1 VSRPAPSD
9 YDLSMPGDVTR
20 RGFLGKS
27 AAAVLAAG
35 GLYEL
40 VDAIARPARA
50 AAAVGAGVPAEQHLL
65 LQVPVITDNGVQI
78 LVPPLH
84 HQLVTA
90 RLRVRGTKAAL
101 LEARSELERALRG
114 VDRSFAPTP
123 AGLGL
128 TVGWG
133 LPYFQR
139 YVPKPWQR
147 LAPRDLRAGGAAL
160 LPAIRF
166 PSDPDQAILEQNDVV
181 VQFRSDSLAHIAQG
195 ARAIFDGLE
204 GLFEVT
210 SIRKGFVGGGFG
222 GKQSLPKQM
231 ALKAGIPGARR
242 IPDTAQL
249 FLGFTSTQQSAL
261 GPDQIANLET
271 LPGLTDQW
279 PNGYFRNGTTMHV
292 SHLYLDLE
300 QWYREFDFDERVW
313 AAFRPGLD
321 VPAGTRTLPEG
332 AAEVTGVADVV
343 EDLRAHGL
351 SGHSAAIQP
360 ATRLPADT
368 VDNYGTLHPKGTAI
382 IQRPDF
388 DTLDAPF
395 AWTSQRS
402 RDRWSPRP
410 SAGLHFIGFAP
421 TSDTFHRARL
431 AMDGRYADGTVLPV
445 DPRSAQQGF
454 NAVLQTTHRQNFLVP
469 PRRHRSFPLAELL

>member
-1 VSRPAPSD
+1 
-9 YDLSMPGDVTR
+9 MPGDVTR
-20 RGFLGKS
+20 RDFLARS

-40 VDAIARPARA
+40 VDGIAAPTRA
-50 AAAVGAGVPAEQHLL
+50 AAATAALPPEQHLL
-65 LQVPVITDNGVQI
+65 LDVPVITDNGVQV

-90 RLRVRGTKAAL
+90 KLRVGKTKAAV
-101 LEARSELERALRG
+101 LEAQRELEQALKAI
-114 VDRSFAPTP
+114 DRSFAPTP

-128 TVGWG
+128 VVAWG
-133 LPYFQR
+133 LPYFRR
-139 YVPKPWQR
+139 YVAAPWASY
-147 LAPRDLRAGGAAL
+147 APRDLRANEPAL
-160 LPAIRF
+160 LDAIRF
-166 PSDPDQAILEQNDVV
+166 PSDPFYALLERNDVV

-195 ARAIFDGLE
+195 SHAIFDRLAGM
-204 GLFEVT
+204 FQIT

-231 ALKAGIPGARR
+231 ALKAGIPGALR
-242 IPDTAQL
+242 IPDDAQL
-249 FLGFTSTQQSAL
+249 FLGFTSTQQGAL
-261 GPDQIANLET
+261 GPDAIANLET

-279 PNGYFRNGTTMHV
+279 PDGYFRNGTTMHV

-300 QWYREFDFDERVW
+300 QWYSEFDYDERTW
-313 AAFRPGLD
+313 AAFRPGLKL
-321 VPAGTRTLPEG
+321 PEGTRTIAEG
-332 AAEVTGVADVV
+332 PADARDVAGVVD
-343 EDLRAHGL
+343 DIRSHGI
-351 SGHSAAIQP
+351 SGHSAAMQP

-368 VDNYGTLHPKGTAI
+368 VDNYGNVYPKGTAV

-388 DTLDAPF
+388 DTLDSPF
-395 AWTSQRS
+395 AWTSDVF
-402 RDRWSPRP
+402 RDRWSVHPQ
-410 SAGLHFIGFAP
+410 AGLHFVGFAP

-431 AMDGRYADGTVLPV
+431 AMDGHYADGTTIAL

-454 NAVLQTTHRQNFLVP
+454 NAVLLTTHRQNFLVP